1 MNLTTIRLQL
11 TAMFALLAALAV
23 GLLAWI
29 AISTGSDQITDSAE
43 REAENVVRELAL
55 NAGLWPPESA
65 LIDNNTKPFNTWR
78 VSAEDG
84 WRNPFGST
92 WIEPPLITIAEN
104 ALKNDGPT
112 YADFESD
119 GAWLAYA
126 EPVDEDG
133 HVVITAI
140 DLGGY
145 EQDQRSFR
153 FRVLMAALAA
163 IIGTTAVA
171 WWISGRALK
180 PTRSAM
186 ARQRDFIADAAH
198 ELRTPLAVIR
208 ASASHA
214 LSKDREAPAYQQALA
229 EILAATERAG
239 SGVGELLELARLDAG
254 QAQPRKAPLRV
265 DLLIEEV
272 ASSVR
277 VDDTQVVAN
286 TAESI
291 VVDADY
297 ALLRQVLENLTH
309 NAAAR
314 AERVDLS
321 VVRAGD
327 LVTIQVADNGPGFDE
342 DILPHVFERFRR
354 GDNRGST
361 GLGMAIAKSIVESHG
376 GSVSAANR
384 SDGGAIVKLHLDV
397 SKDA

>member
-1 MNLTTIRLQL
+1 MNLHKIRLQL
-11 TAMFALLAALAV
+11 TALYALLAACAV

-29 AISTGSDQITDSAE
+29 AVSTGSDGIIDSAE
-43 REAENVVRELAL
+43 REAENIVRELAL
-55 NAGLWPPESA
+55 DSLWPPPEEEREDGA
-65 LIDNNTKPFNTWR
+65 RPFNTWR
-78 VSAEDG
+78 VNVEG
-84 WRNPFGST
+84 NWRNQFGDT
-92 WIEPPLITIAEN
+92 WIEPPLMTIAQN
-104 ALKNDGPT
+104 ALNNGGPI
-112 YADFESD
+112 YEDFESD
-119 GAWLAYA
+119 GTWLAYA
-126 EPVDEDG
+126 EPVDGDG
-133 HVVITAI
+133 HVIVTAV

-145 EQDQRSFR
+145 EADQRSFR
-153 FRVLMAALAA
+153 FRVILAALAA

-208 ASASHA
+208 ASASHT
-214 LSKDREAPAYQQALA
+214 LSKEREIGEYQQALA

-254 QAQPRKAPLRV
+254 QAQPRKAPLRA

-277 VDDTQVVAN
+277 VDDTTVEAR

-297 ALLRQVLENLTH
+297 ALLRQVLESLTH

-314 AERVDLS
+314 AETVELS
-321 VVRAGD
+321 VVRAGQ
-327 LVTIQVADNGPGFDE
+327 LATIQVSDDGPGFDE
-342 DILPHVFERFRR
+342 DLLPHVFERFRR

-361 GLGMAIAKSIVESHG
+361 GLGMAIAKSIIEAHG

-384 SDGGAIVKLHLDV
+384 ATGGAIVKLHLDV
-397 SKDA
+397 SKDE

>member
-1 MNLTTIRLQL
+1 MNLQKIRVQL
-11 TAMFALLAALAV
+11 TLLYAALAALAV
-23 GLLAWI
+23 GLLAWM
-29 AISTGSDQITDSAE
+29 AISTGNDQIIDSAE

-55 NAGLWPPESA
+55 DSLWPPEEVEE
-65 LIDNNTKPFNTWR
+65 NGRPFNTWR
-78 VSAEDG
+78 VNPGAN
-84 WRNPFGST
+84 WRNPFGNT
-92 WIEPPLITIAEN
+92 WIEPPLFTIAEQ
-104 ALKNDGPT
+104 ALDNDGPT
-112 YADFESD
+112 YVDFESN

-126 EPVDEDG
+126 EPVDVDG
-133 HVVITAI
+133 SVVVTAI

-145 EQDQRSFR
+145 EDDQRSFR
-153 FRVLMAALAA
+153 FRVVLAALAA

-171 WWISGRALK
+171 WWISGRALQ
-180 PTRSAM
+180 PTRAAM

-214 LSKDREAPAYQQALA
+214 LSKDRPAGDYQQSLA

-277 VDDTQVVAN
+277 VDDTVVQAN

-309 NAAAR
+309 NAASR
-314 AERVDLS
+314 ADTVELS
-321 VVRAGD
+321 VVRAGE
-327 LVTIQVADNGPGFDE
+327 LVTIQIADDGPGFDE

-361 GLGMAIAKSIVESHG
+361 GLGMAIAKSIVEAHG

-397 SKDA
+397 SKDQ

>member
-1 MNLTTIRLQL
+1 MNLQKIRLQL

-29 AISTGSDQITDSAE
+29 AISTGSDGIFDSAE

-55 NAGLWPPESA
+55 TSLWPPKPEEFDDSA
-65 LIDNNTKPFNTWR
+65 RPFNTWR
-78 VSAEDG
+78 VDPINE
-84 WRNPFGST
+84 WRNPFGNA
-92 WIEPPLITIAEN
+92 WIEPPVFTIAEN
-104 ALKNDGPT
+104 ALKNGGPI
-112 YADFESD
+112 YDEFESN
-119 GAWLAYA
+119 GTWLAYA
-126 EPVDEDG
+126 EPVAEEN
-133 HVVITAI
+133 HVIITAV
-140 DLGGY
+140 DLGGF
-145 EQDQRSFR
+145 EDDQRAFR
-153 FRVLMAALAA
+153 LRVILAALTA
-163 IIGTTAVA
+163 IVGTTAVA

-208 ASASHA
+208 ASSSHA
-214 LSKDREAPAYQQALA
+214 LSKDREAGEYQRALA

-277 VDDTQVVAN
+277 VDDTVVIAH

-309 NAAAR
+309 NAASR
-314 AERVDLS
+314 ADGVELS
-321 VVRAGD
+321 VVRAGT
-327 LVTIQVADNGPGFDE
+327 LATIQITDDGPGFDE

-361 GLGMAIAKSIVESHG
+361 GLGMAIAKSIVEAHG

-384 SDGGAIVKLHLDV
+384 STGGAVVKLHLDV
-397 SKDA
+397 SKDD